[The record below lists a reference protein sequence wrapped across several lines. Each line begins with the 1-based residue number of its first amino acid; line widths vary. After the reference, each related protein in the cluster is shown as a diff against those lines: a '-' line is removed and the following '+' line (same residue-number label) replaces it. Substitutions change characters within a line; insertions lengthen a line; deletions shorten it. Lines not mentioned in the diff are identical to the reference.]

1 MEVHHHAHTS
11 RKKWTH
17 YFWEFFMLFL
27 AITLGFIVENWRE
40 HIVEHRREKQYIS
53 SMIEDLKSDT
63 ISLNIYLSNQRIAMT
78 SYDSVIYLLNQ
89 TKRTSEQQK
98 RLYYIIRIALR
109 YNDFPKFEGI
119 TYEQMKSSG
128 NLRLIREQ
136 NVADSISHYYSKT
149 KETSDATSQLLLR
162 QQSLLGIEG
171 DLFDGLVFHN
181 MLDKK
186 TFAFTEPAGDVQ
198 LVTDD
203 RKIINKCIVSLHYLF
218 SITLY
223 SMKSIQ
229 NQIDEA
235 TRLILFLKDEYHLK

>member
-1 MEVHHHAHTS
+1 
-11 RKKWTH
+11 
-17 YFWEFFMLFL
+17 
-27 AITLGFIVENWRE
+27 
-40 HIVEHRREKQYIS
+40 
-53 SMIEDLKSDT
+53 
-63 ISLNIYLSNQRIAMT
+63 
-78 SYDSVIYLLNQ
+78 
-89 TKRTSEQQK
+89 
-98 RLYYIIRIALR
+98 
-109 YNDFPKFEGI
+109 
-119 TYEQMKSSG
+119 MKSSG

-149 KETSDATSQLLLR
+149 KEASDATSQLLLR

-171 DLFDGLVFHN
+171 DLFDGAVFHN

-186 TFAFTEPAGDVQ
+186 TFVFTEPAGDVQ

-229 NQIDEA
+229 NQVDEA
-235 TRLILFLKDEYHLK
+235 TRLILFLKEEYHLK